1 MAGSNEHSFVADAKN
16 WEDSVKSELSAA
28 KNWSLNWGPLYNKGG
43 GTTYAE
49 RIANAEKE
57 KSEIPQNMM
66 MQYPNMSREIG
77 AKADQPFKEIKMTNS
92 KMPKEFPDGL
102 GEPVAAEK

>member
-1 MAGSNEHSFVADAKN
+1 MLFR
-16 WEDSVKSELSAA
+16 EDSVKSELSAA

-57 KSEIPQNMM
+57 KSE
-66 MQYPNMSREIG
+66 
-77 AKADQPFKEIKMTNS
+77 
-92 KMPKEFPDGL
+92 
-102 GEPVAAEK
+102 